1 MRSAFFGHI
10 AVVVASLS
18 GIGAGAVSLVR
29 SDASR
34 SPTTAAAGGTPVSPT
49 AAADPAARQDG
60 ARRSPGNHAFYFSRA
75 QYGNRTGRRFGS
87 WSVDYPKADRQFLV
101 VLRRLTNLDAF
112 EFEHPLRLD
121 DPELRRFPFLYA
133 VEVGYMALSEAE
145 VIGLREYLL
154 AGGFLMVD
162 DFWGTYEWQNF
173 ESEMRRVLP
182 EFPIVDLPLD
192 HPIFSSFYDIR
203 EIIQVPNVGQGI
215 AGGPTHERDGYV
227 PTCRGIFDEHGRLM
241 VVINWNTDLGDA
253 WEWAEQARYPLKY
266 STFAYQMGV
275 NFIVYAMSH

>member
-1 MRSAFFGHI
+1 MRSAFLGHI
-10 AVVVASLS
+10 AVVTASLL
-18 GIGAGAVSLVR
+18 GIGAGTVSLVR
-29 SDASR
+29 SDALR
-34 SPTTAAAGGTPVSPT
+34 APAAASAGGAAVALGAPT
-49 AAADPAARQDG
+49 AAAAPPVRQDG
-60 ARRSPGNHAFYFSRA
+60 ARRARGDHAFYFSRA

-145 VIGLREYLL
+145 VKGLREYLL

-162 DFWGTYEWQNF
+162 DFWGSYQWQSF

-182 EFPIVDLPLD
+182 E
-192 HPIFSSFYDIR
+192 
-203 EIIQVPNVGQGI
+203 
-215 AGGPTHERDGYV
+215 
-227 PTCRGIFDEHGRLM
+227 
-241 VVINWNTDLGDA
+241 
-253 WEWAEQARYPLKY
+253 
-266 STFAYQMGV
+266 
-275 NFIVYAMSH
+275 